1 MSKDIID
8 DRHKPIIEAIRQGD
22 VDALQSMDV
31 SILDEEQRFMA
42 VFSGFQ
48 HTRLVEYMLHNHWSE
63 ILDNSHFW
71 VLKSL
76 NRHPLSLIEQLCAF
90 ANEPLD
96 QSLVH
101 AVKGNRSD
109 LVQLVEILL
118 PYSDPK
124 TSNSKP
130 LQWASVNRNAEALD
144 LLYPLSD
151 PLVALEALQQ
161 ISTDAQ
167 DWLLLFDRIEAERL
181 NSILQHHVGG
191 TSIARERKI

>member
-1 MSKDIID
+1 MSKDQINEQ
-8 DRHKPIIEAIRQGD
+8 HKPIIAAIRQGN
-22 VDALQSMDV
+22 VDALKSMDV
-31 SILDEEQRFMA
+31 SILDDEQRFMA

-48 HTRLVEYMLHNHWSE
+48 HTRLVEYMLHNHWPE

-96 QSLVH
+96 QSLVQ
-101 AVKGNRSD
+101 AVKENRSE
-109 LVQLVEILL
+109 VVKQVEILL
-118 PYSDPK
+118 PHSDPK

-130 LQWASVNRNAEALD
+130 LQWASVNRNCEVFD
-144 LLYPLSD
+144 MLYPLSD
-151 PLVALEALQQ
+151 PLVALEALQK

-181 NSILQHHVGG
+181 NTVLQHHLGG

>member
-1 MSKDIID
+1 MSKDQINEQ
-8 DRHKPIIEAIRQGD
+8 HKPIIAAIRQGN
-22 VDALQSMDV
+22 VDALKSMDV
-31 SILDEEQRFMA
+31 SILDDEQRFMA

-48 HTRLVEYMLHNHWSE
+48 HTRLVEYMLHNHWPE

-96 QSLVH
+96 QSLVQ
-101 AVKGNRSD
+101 AVKENRSE
-109 LVQLVEILL
+109 VVKQVEILL
-118 PYSDPK
+118 PHSDPK

-130 LQWASVNRNAEALD
+130 LQWASVNRNAEVLD

-151 PLVALEALQQ
+151 PLVALEALQK

-167 DWLLLFDRIEAERL
+167 DWMLLFDRIEAERL
-181 NSILQHHVGG
+181 NSVLQHHVGG